1 VHTDYRRDTYQYDA
15 VFLFATLVPAEMK
28 RAKGKI
34 TEWTLHPLS
43 VGAQRDDPKATCE
56 WKVTATTPRRRQFGP
71 RLLYDHRR
79 AASGAKLGRRKQ
91 ESNFLV
97 TINPNKR
104 RSPDLKATAAI
115 GDAIAS
121 AVRHVFSEHRLPNL
135 LKFGPVYTD
144 YRRDKYDDVV
154 ESVRVRA
161 AVELGP
167 VSCAP
172 HAHVSLRIAHWSQ
185 IHIKKLALQEAFK
198 RSYNACLRRGSRRE
212 ARQLEMTPGALP
224 HVQIKLLAQ
233 SEFDKVIA
241 AYVFKHLAPRR

>member
-1 VHTDYRRDTYQYDA
+1 MLVRWMCCSNARVAEQSFSLGQCTRTMAGTRQSDA

-104 RSPDLKATAAI
+104 RSPDLNSQ
-115 GDAIAS
+115 GHCRYWRCD
-121 AVRHVFSEHRLPNL
+121 
-135 LKFGPVYTD
+135 
-144 YRRDKYDDVV
+144 
-154 ESVRVRA
+154 SVCR
-161 AVELGP
+161 
-167 VSCAP
+167 
-172 HAHVSLRIAHWSQ
+172 
-185 IHIKKLALQEAFK
+185 
-198 RSYNACLRRGSRRE
+198 
-212 ARQLEMTPGALP
+212 
-224 HVQIKLLAQ
+224 
-233 SEFDKVIA
+233 
-241 AYVFKHLAPRR
+241 APRLQRAPSSQLTQVWTSVHGLPQGQV